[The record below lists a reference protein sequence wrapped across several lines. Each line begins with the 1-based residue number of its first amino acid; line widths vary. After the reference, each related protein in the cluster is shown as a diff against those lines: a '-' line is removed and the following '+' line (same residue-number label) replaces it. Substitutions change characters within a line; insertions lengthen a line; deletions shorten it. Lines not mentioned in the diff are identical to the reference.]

1 MIKPLNDY
9 VLLEV
14 ETEERKIGSII
25 ISSSNDKKKTN
36 VARVVSMGI
45 GKLIDNKRIP
55 IALNVGDKVIYRDYS
70 SLEYSENNK
79 NYLLVQEED
88 IIAIIE

>member
-36 VARVVSMGI
+36 VARVISMGI

>member
-1 MIKPLNDY
+1 M
-9 VLLEV
+9 LLEV

-36 VARVVSMGI
+36 VARVISMGI